1 MNNLNA
7 PAAERSSA
15 PQQLDPQKVLAWVD
29 EDRLLIK
36 DRTRHG
42 LHRRVIAR
50 KGAAPN
56 HEWVRAVSISDKVA
70 MERIKH
76 WYVEQ
81 DEFCYLWIFW
91 KEKP

>member
-7 PAAERSSA
+7 PAAEKFSTL
-15 PQQLDPQKVLAWVD
+15 QQLDPQQVLAWVD
-29 EDRLLIK
+29 DDRLLIK

-50 KGAAPN
+50 KGAAPH
-56 HEWVRAVSISDKVA
+56 HEWVRAVFISDKVA

-81 DEFCYLWIFW
+81 GEFCYLWIFW